1 MDKITTGLSGGKF
14 GISIDQIDFDTISNL
29 EGVKLKTLS
38 VHIGSQITDYQKLL
52 DSYENLIKIADEQN
66 LKNNIII
73 FTIKYFV
80 TIIFPTIKIDFF
92 I

>member
-29 EGVKLKTLS
+29 EVNLKTLS

-52 DSYENLIKIADEQN
+52 GSYENLIKITDEQN
-66 LKNNIII
+66 LKII
-73 FTIKYFV
+73 
-80 TIIFPTIKIDFF
+80 
-92 I
+92 